1 MDSFYYISLLV
12 VGVIT
17 TLIRFVPEK
26 KFKKAYKNL
35 SFLLIV
41 ICLIFQFWYGLQE
54 KRKADY
60 KDRLNEFTQ
69 DELSRKQTKISENIE
84 ELKEKEKKGLLK
96 DTDYSR
102 YIAYHLENI
111 NLTLQRNEWK
121 NMREWV
127 TTYYDEVNKI
137 PSYFLLDDWKDS
149 EKFIHESFIDEIN
162 GNFNSR
168 NMYNGG
174 VRLKVLETFN
184 KERDRLLAS
193 KEKEFNKTK

>member
-60 KDRLNEFTQ
+60 KDRRNEFTQ

-84 ELKEKEKKGLLK
+84 ELKEKEKKGLLT

-137 PSYFLLDDWKDS
+137 PSYFLLDDWKES